1 MGAVKLELRCPKNVE
16 GIAADPEPDWSFDAL
31 LTELNALETKLSSS
45 SKIPMPFT
53 KVQSHQLSNG
63 KSVERSSR
71 PFVMRVLDDEVDDFD
86 SAYEEAQD
94 QSSLSANRFN
104 FNDLYVSD
112 DDDSENESALEI
124 QPYLMEETGLVEGCL
139 MDLTSEHQLG
149 IKEEIRNKI
158 FAIESDLM
166 SENDKV
172 ASAFLRVDKYTEARL
187 ENERKLDTQYQRKIA
202 EALDNHL
209 TAIQRDHELRSQIEE
224 RKIRSDAAYE
234 GAKRKEKALLEEKL
248 RQEKAKAKAEAE
260 AKLRAEEANRAA
272 MEAQQ
277 RATKEAA
284 EREANEA
291 SSQAAVQKD
300 ASGLQMKAKTKESE
314 LGKPITSA
322 SAEIFCY
329 LMHKKGLLVADD
341 TTKAA
346 EAALKLER
354 ERLKK
359 LEDLDKESKTL
370 GLNTNKDYVCH
381 ERSISKLISQIT
393 GTNDVVK
400 QKASELVKIL
410 KNPAYP
416 QSIIAGA
423 FARKVVSHYARP
435 GSSAFACGYVLV
447 LVTAEVPHLMDL
459 ILAEL
464 HKACIYTVPKHIVY
478 TQSAFESKEAY
489 LKTLGFREDEGK
501 IENVKDYL
509 IRVES
514 YMKLYGALVQTEING
529 FQNTHGLKE
538 GWAWIA
544 RFLNTLPA
552 NRDTAVALNAFLRMA
567 GYALFK
573 RYKSQF
579 RKILSIISD
588 NFLNALRSQE
598 NPALNLL
605 ITEIQS
611 YIEDNKFLEEPEGRS
626 LETSSLSSVSVPESD
641 NRNSYQHTDPRNSY
655 SYQRNDPRTSYSY
668 QRNDPRNS
676 YSYQRNDHY

>member
-322 SAEIFCY
+322 SA
-329 LMHKKGLLVADD
+329 GLLVADD

-370 GLNTNKDYVCH
+370 GLNTNKDYVRH

-514 YMKLYGALVQTEING
+514 YMKLYGALVQTEIKG

-641 NRNSYQHTDPRNSY
+641 NRNSYQHTDPQNSY
-655 SYQRNDPRTSYSY
+655 SYQRNDPRNSYSY

>member
-1 MGAVKLELRCPKNVE
+1 MGAVKLELRCPQTVE

-31 LTELNALETKLSSS
+31 LTQLNALETKLSSS
-45 SKIPMPFT
+45 SKVPMPFT
-53 KVQSHQLSNG
+53 KVQSRQFSNV

-71 PFVMRVLDDEVDDFD
+71 PFVMRVLDDEVDEIDN
-86 SAYEEAQD
+86 AYEEAQD
-94 QSSLSANRFN
+94 RSSLSANRFN

-112 DDDSENESALEI
+112 DGDSENESALEI
-124 QPYLMEETGLVEGCL
+124 QPYLMEETGLVEGGL
-139 MDLTSEHQLG
+139 IELTSEHQLG
-149 IKEEIRNKI
+149 VKEEIRNKI
-158 FAIESDLM
+158 FTIESDLM
-166 SENDKV
+166 SENEKV
-172 ASAFLRVDKYTEARL
+172 SSAFLRVNKYGEARR

-248 RQEKAKAKAEAE
+248 RQEKAKAEAE

-272 MEAQQ
+272 MEAQ
-277 RATKEAA
+277 RREAKEAA

-291 SSQAAVQKD
+291 SSQVAVQK
-300 ASGLQMKAKTKESE
+300 AALGLQTKAKTKESE
-314 LGKPITSA
+314 FEKPINSA
-322 SAEIFCY
+322 SAGDI
-329 LMHKKGLLVADD
+329 
-341 TTKAA
+341 TKAA

-359 LEDLDKESKTL
+359 LEDLDEGNKAL
-370 GLNTNKDYVCH
+370 GLNVNKDYVRH
-381 ERSISKLISQIT
+381 ERNISKLIRQIT

-400 QKASELVKIL
+400 QKAAELVKIL

-416 QSIIAGA
+416 QSISAGA
-423 FARKVVSHYARP
+423 FARKVVSHCESP
-435 GSSAFACGYVLV
+435 GSAAFACGYVIV
-447 LVTAEVPHLMDL
+447 LVTSEVPHLMDL

-489 LKTLGFREDEGK
+489 CKTLGFREDEGK
-501 IENVKDYL
+501 VENVEDYL
-509 IRVES
+509 KRLES

-529 FQNTHGLKE
+529 FQNTHGLRE

-552 NRDTAVALNAFLRMA
+552 NRYTAVALSAFLRMA

-588 NFLNALRSQE
+588 HFLNALRSRK
-598 NPALNLL
+598 NPALNPV
-605 ITEIQS
+605 IAEIQS
-611 YIEDNKFLEEPEGRS
+611 YIEDNKFLQEPEGRS
-626 LETSSLSSVSVPESD
+626 LESSLLSSVMVPESD
-641 NRNSYQHTDPRNSY
+641 HRNSYQRVDHRN
-655 SYQRNDPRTSYSY
+655 
-668 QRNDPRNS
+668 
-676 YSYQRNDHY
+676 SYQRNDHYY

>member
-260 AKLRAEEANRAA
+260 MQAKLRAEEANRAA

-322 SAEIFCY
+322 S
-329 LMHKKGLLVADD
+329 ADD

>member
-322 SAEIFCY
+322 S
-329 LMHKKGLLVADD
+329 ADD